1 MRAGDL
7 VMLQSRYASTYLY
20 TDDTLQN
27 DGTTITSEE
36 LLVFLGESIVR
47 FHNHSRVLLPS
58 GRVGYVRSSMLT
70 TVQFASVQ
78 SCEPVG

>member
-7 VMLQSRYASTYLY
+7 VMLQSRYASTCFY

-58 GRVGYVRSSMLT
+58 GRVGYVRSSVLT
-70 TVQFASVQ
+70 TVQFAPVQ
-78 SCEPVG
+78 S